1 MTYLHI
7 ITDAFTH
14 EIIDWTLFESLR
26 AVHTLAVLDMTI
38 AQAGST
44 DLSTLTHHSDRGS
57 QYCYNV
63 YITRLNQIHAAISMT
78 EDHKPTDNAIA
89 ERVNGI
95 LTSKWL
101 YHTKR
106 PADLREAT
114 CIIAHIIDFY
124 NNRRPHMSNNMLTP
138 CKRNSAMTK
147 SLDGSLCYF
156 SWCQISFY
164 EGKFS
169 TLHPRRPFPSRM

>member
-44 DLSTLTHHSDRGS
+44 DLSTLTHHPDRGS

-95 LTSKWL
+95 LKSEWL
-101 YHTKR
+101 YHTKH

-114 CIIAHIIDFY
+114 RIIVHIIDFY

-138 CKRNSAMTK
+138 VQKKQRHA
-147 SLDGSLCYF
+147 
-156 SWCQISFY
+156 
-164 EGKFS
+164 
-169 TLHPRRPFPSRM
+169 HVP

>member
-78 EDHKPTDNAIA
+78 EDHKPTDNTIA

-101 YHTKR
+101 YHTKH

-138 CKRNSAMTK
+138 VQKKQRHA
-147 SLDGSLCYF
+147 
-156 SWCQISFY
+156 
-164 EGKFS
+164 
-169 TLHPRRPFPSRM
+169 HVP